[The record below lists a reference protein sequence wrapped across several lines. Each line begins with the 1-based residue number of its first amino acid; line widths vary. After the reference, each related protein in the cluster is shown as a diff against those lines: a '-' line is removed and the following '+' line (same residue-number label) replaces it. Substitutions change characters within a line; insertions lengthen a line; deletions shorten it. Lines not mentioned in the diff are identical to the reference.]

1 MERTGVKVTPAL
13 LGNKKMVRC
22 SLRGKQNESFHQE
35 GQDLSLGKQKEQ
47 TSLWGVRTIWDHS
60 TLGSATGFQ
69 RWADLYFKWFPYP
82 KGPGSWTCLG
92 FLPWTCPLQQ
102 GPSASTVRG
111 WKPQSHCWR
120 AWIPETTNMSS
131 FPVTLGNEVEKGAGG
146 WWWLWV
152 KWLGGLERVW
162 KNSGLWVVQKKHLL
176 CA

>member
-1 MERTGVKVTPAL
+1 MNLSTKKAKTFPWGSRRNKHPSGVSEQFGITQHWEVL
-13 LGNKKMVRC
+13 QVF
-22 SLRGKQNESFHQE
+22 RG
-35 GQDLSLGKQKEQ
+35 EQ
-47 TSLWGVRTIWDHS
+47 I
-60 TLGSATGFQ
+60 
-69 RWADLYFKWFPYP
+69 LYFKWFPYP

-92 FLPWTCPLQQ
+92 FLPWTCPLEQ